1 MVTLRAG
8 RGSEIQDREIDLGGD
23 VIAHIVLLQEDI
35 AVLGIGETI
44 NRQFPAFGI
53 AVIAQDI
60 QPDVIM
66 LISTEN

>member
-1 MVTLRAG
+1 MVTLQAG
-8 RGSEIQDREIDLGGD
+8 RGSEIQGREIDLGGD

-35 AVLGIGETI
+35 AVLGIGGTI
-44 NRQFPAFGI
+44 NRQFPACGI